1 MKKSGNIFGYLEGN
15 WMKSIGKYEN
25 ISRGTIEFP
34 VEYYTL
40 SKSSVN
46 YVMKY
51 HWHMDWE
58 FIRINKGNM
67 TLTLNE
73 NSMLIKSGDVVI
85 IPGGILHGA
94 EPYECEYDCIVMHSS
109 VIFNS
114 GIFAKNII
122 RSNIKSALI
131 LNRDNNKILCDYAD
145 LFFDALKNRING
157 FEITAI
163 GSVNLLI
170 GKIIERNIQ
179 GVSGTEKEISNKRID
194 NIKEALRVIENE
206 FGSDI
211 SLEKLAKSCGMSARY
226 FCEFFKEMTGYT
238 PIDYLNRYR
247 IETAC
252 KLLTVSRMN
261 VTETALSCG
270 FNDISYFIKIFKKYV
285 GITPKQFAIK

>member
-1 MKKSGNIFGYLEGN
+1 MKKSGNIFIFMECIL
-15 WMKSIGKYEN
+15 MKSIGKYEN

-34 VEYYTL
+34 VEYYNL
-40 SKSSVN
+40 SESCVN
-46 YVMKY
+46 YIMKY

-58 FIRINKGNM
+58 FIRINKGKLI
-67 TLTLNE
+67 LTLNE
-73 NSMLIKSGDVVI
+73 NSMIVKEGDVVI

-94 EPYECEYDCIVMHSS
+94 EPYECEYECIVMHSS

-122 RSNIKSALI
+122 RKNIKSALI
-131 LNRDNNKILCDYAD
+131 LNRADYKVLCEYAD
-145 LFFDALKNRING
+145 LFFDSLKIRNNG
-157 FEITAI
+157 YEITAI
-163 GSVNLLI
+163 GSVNLLL
-170 GKIIERNIQ
+170 GKIIEKSLQ

-206 FGSDI
+206 FSSDI
-211 SLEKLAKSCGMSARY
+211 SLERLAKSCGMSSRY
-226 FCEFFKEMTGYT
+226 FCEFFKEMTGHT
-238 PIDYLNRYR
+238 PIDYLNRFR

-270 FNDISYFIKIFKKYV
+270 FNDISYFIKIFKKYS
-285 GITPKQFAIK
+285 